1 MKSIHRVTPTLKKET
16 MKKCSSCKED
26 LKYIAGGI
34 SKKGNRYEAFWG
46 CKSKDC
52 KNTETPTPEEVKKF
66 DLEARMNKMEEE
78 QIRFKEMAWFNATN
92 AAVEVTK
99 VDSQDIPMKPEAMEG
114 NIKEWRDFFYKEHM
128 EWFIKNIINEE
139 D

>member
-1 MKSIHRVTPTLKKET
+1 
-16 MKKCSSCKED
+16 MKKCKDCGED

-46 CKSKDC
+46 CKDKDC
-52 KNTETPTPEEVKKF
+52 KYSEEPTSEEVKKY

-92 AAVEVTK
+92 ASVEMAK
-99 VDSQDIPMKPEAMEG
+99 ADMG
-114 NIKEWRDFFYKEHM
+114 NATRDTLKANRDFFYKEHM
-128 EWFIKNIINEE
+128 EWFIKDIINEE

>member
-1 MKSIHRVTPTLKKET
+1 

-92 AAVEVTK
+92 GAIELAKGLLKDEPRFKAQTFIREK
-99 VDSQDIPMKPEAMEG
+99 RGWLYEES
-114 NIKEWRDFFYKEHM
+114 M

>member
-1 MKSIHRVTPTLKKET
+1 MEFTN
-16 MKKCSSCKED
+16 MKKCKDCGEE

-46 CKSKDC
+46 CKDKDC
-52 KNTETPTPEEVKKF
+52 KYSEEPTTEEVKKY

-92 AAVEVTK
+92 NATEMSKVGEVREG
-99 VDSQDIPMKPEAMEG
+99 QGMETFK
-114 NIKEWRDFFYKEHM
+114 NLRDWLYKEHM
-128 EWFIKNIINEE
+128 EWFIKNIIREE

>member
-1 MKSIHRVTPTLKKET
+1 MKN
-16 MKKCSSCKED
+16 CSDCKSE
-26 LKYIAGGI
+26 LKYVAGGI
-34 SKKGNRYEAFWG
+34 SKKGNRYDAFWG
-46 CKSKDC
+46 CKDKDC
-52 KNTETPTPEEVKKF
+52 KYTETPTPEEVKKY

-92 AAVEVTK
+92 AAVEILK
-99 VDSQDIPMKPEAMEG
+99 VDTNPLDIKKAEESLQM
-114 NIKEWRDFFYKEHM
+114 WTQWFYEKHM

>member
-1 MKSIHRVTPTLKKET
+1 
-16 MKKCSSCKED
+16 MKKCKDCGEE

-46 CKSKDC
+46 CKDKDC
-52 KNTETPTPEEVKKF
+52 KYSEEPTPEEVKKY

-78 QIRFKEMAWFNATN
+78 QIRFKSIAWMNATN
-92 AAVEVTK
+92 NAVEMSKRGKGLFRREWTREEIEENK
-99 VDSQDIPMKPEAMEG
+99 YHIYGKSME
-114 NIKEWRDFFYKEHM
+114 F
-128 EWFIKNIINEE
+128 FIKHIVNEE

>member
-1 MKSIHRVTPTLKKET
+1 MEFTN
-16 MKKCSSCKED
+16 MKKCKDCKEE
-26 LKYIAGGI
+26 LKYVAGGI

-46 CKSKDC
+46 CKDKDC
-52 KNTETPTPEEVKKF
+52 KYTETPTPEEVKKF

-92 AAVEVTK
+92 NAVEICT
-99 VDSQDIPMKPEAMEG
+99 PMVENDEPLEETQRYLA
-114 NIKEWRDFFYKEHM
+114 NWRDWFYKEHM
-128 EWFIKNIINEE
+128 EFFIRDIINEE